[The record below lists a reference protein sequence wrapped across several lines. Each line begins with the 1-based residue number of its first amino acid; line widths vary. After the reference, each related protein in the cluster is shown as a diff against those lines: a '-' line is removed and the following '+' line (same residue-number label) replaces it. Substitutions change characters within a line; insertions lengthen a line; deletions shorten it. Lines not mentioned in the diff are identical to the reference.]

1 MNRREVLLAEL
12 AAEMARR
19 GAKRI
24 AIDGVDGAGKTTF
37 ADELAVSIG
46 GAVSRI
52 RADDH
57 LNPPE
62 VRHARGGDDPE
73 GFWLDSYD
81 HDSLRAATE
90 GAAQPVIVDGLFLHR
105 DELVDLWDFSIWLDV
120 PFEVS
125 VPRMG
130 ARDGTSPDPDDPS
143 QRRYV
148 EGNRIYMEA
157 CKPWQRATMVIE
169 NADFEAPLIVTV

>member
-1 MNRREVLLAEL
+1 MNRRELLLAEL
-12 AAEMARR
+12 ASEILRR
-19 GAKRI
+19 GARRI

-46 GAVSRI
+46 GDASRFS
-52 RADDH
+52 ADDH
-57 LNPPE
+57 LNPPDL
-62 VRHARGGDDPE
+62 RHARGKDDPE

-81 HDSLRAATE
+81 HSSLRTAVEDAAL
-90 GAAQPVIVDGLFLHR
+90 PVIVDGLFLHR

-125 VPRMG
+125 VPRLA
-130 ARDGTSPDPDDPS
+130 ARDGSSPDPEAPS

-148 EGNRIYMEA
+148 AGNQIYMET
-157 CKPWQRATMVIE
+157 CQPWQRATMVIE